1 MKQLTTLLEQAFE
14 RALWASR
21 LVMLIAVVGSL
32 LLAFGSFY
40 LAIIDVISALAI
52 FRNYSVLSL
61 STQAFTDLRNEAVTT
76 IVRALD
82 GFLIS
87 AILLLFAFG
96 VYELF
101 VSKINPARRSTAVLH
116 FLASGTLDEL
126 KEKVARLVIVAGD
139 RVLPTGSARII
150 RASPRSSL
158 LGHRH
163 STRKRSDLFDRS
175 PQTRSHRAKRRQS
188 PAERNPAKLLA
199 LRPECLPRTMILK
212 AIF

>member
-1 MKQLTTLLEQAFE
+1 MNRRTNLFEQAFE
-14 RALWASR
+14 RALWATR
-21 LVMLIAVVGSL
+21 LVMLVAVVGSI

-40 LAIIDVISALAI
+40 LAIIDVISAFALFAE
-52 FRNYSVLSL
+52 YSDLSL

-126 KEKVARLVIVAGD
+126 KEKVARLVIV
-139 RVLPTGSARII
+139 VLVIEFFQR
-150 RASPRSSL
+150 
-158 LGHRH
+158 
-163 STRKRSDLFDRS
+163 
-175 PQTRSHRAKRRQS
+175 
-188 PAERNPAKLLA
+188 A
-199 LRPECLPRTMILK
+199 LRVPYEQAQDLLFLAIGILLVSAAVYLTAPRRLEGSESGEGREQQNET
-212 AIF
+212 

>member
-1 MKQLTTLLEQAFE
+1 MNRRTTLLEQAFE

-126 KEKVARLVIVAGD
+126 KEKVARLVIVVLVIEFFQRAL
-139 RVLPTGSARII
+139 RVSYEQA
-150 RASPRSSL
+150 RSSL

-163 STRKRSDLFDRS
+163 STSKRSDLF
-175 PQTRSHRAKRRQS
+175 
-188 PAERNPAKLLA
+188 
-199 LRPECLPRTMILK
+199 
-212 AIF
+212 

>member
-126 KEKVARLVIVAGD
+126 KEKVARLVIVVLVIEFFQRAL
-139 RVLPTGSARII
+139 RVSYEQAQDLLYLAIGILLVSGAIYLTAPRRLEATEPSEGSHQQNETQ
-150 RASPRSSL
+150 RSS
-158 LGHRH
+158 
-163 STRKRSDLFDRS
+163 
-175 PQTRSHRAKRRQS
+175 
-188 PAERNPAKLLA
+188 
-199 LRPECLPRTMILK
+199 
-212 AIF
+212 

>member
-40 LAIIDVISALAI
+40 LAIIDVTSALAI
-52 FRNYSVLSL
+52 FRDYSVLSL

-126 KEKVARLVIVAGD
+126 KEKVARLVIVVLVIEFFQRAL
-139 RVLPTGSARII
+139 RVSYEQAQDLLYLAIGILLVSGAIYLTAPRRLEATEPSEGSHQQNETQ
-150 RASPRSSL
+150 RSS
-158 LGHRH
+158 
-163 STRKRSDLFDRS
+163 
-175 PQTRSHRAKRRQS
+175 
-188 PAERNPAKLLA
+188 
-199 LRPECLPRTMILK
+199 
-212 AIF
+212 